1 MADSDSQGEDLPP
14 FTPFTSAF
22 EAPKDLD
29 DLPEYTP
36 FTDVESS
43 SAADKPSLN
52 LPDPVEEVEEVVAVE
67 SDFVQEM
74 VVAAE
79 APGETMD
86 YGEEQGEIV
95 MEESGV
101 KEEYSVVVPAEEV
114 REEGKLEE
122 EKVEI
127 EEEKLQKTGK
137 KPRNKKKKGRKGQI
151 VESEPDTTHAQTYQP
166 EKERS
171 PPLITE
177 ELEVEQ
183 SQKPA
188 EKTVNPSNLPKEE
201 ETKVVPDQPIP
212 IMEEETVSAGKK
224 VLQGSKNRQKARS
237 GRPIAPSVEE
247 PKVVV
252 PENPKALA
260 PEETKEPVIVP
271 ARSEEIEED
280 KPKQHTLPAKGQQK
294 LRSGKPPPGFAAL
307 SEETSQPN
315 QPAEIMPQAPIKAQK
330 PPVPSQPTSTKEI
343 PQIIPTPATNRPAE
357 ESKNAVVLDNPSQ
370 KAPSSGP
377 STLPPPQEEIKTS
390 EPPHRQPGLSAKARQ
405 RMRDVKQPETA
416 PVKPVAAPITPDTV
430 PIKSE
435 KASAKPEAVPIKPK
449 TVPTKPEI
457 VPAKPEVKPSP
468 EAVQK
473 TAVSKPANDPR
484 LADLDKQVYLIKEK
498 QRNAKLLT
506 AKLHMSIEEN
516 QAKKDRMEH
525 QIEKSKLTLTR
536 LNEELAKFSDS
547 KEENKS
553 EAQMKQLK
561 VKVRFLTEDLEAKE
575 ADLAAR
581 RAAKEAQ
588 DKEIK
593 DIRIKRKRLEEEKKA
608 ITKANF
614 EAVSEAESY
623 QSEIKRLEALIKQAN
638 ATIQHM
644 KTSSSSLDLETT
656 LKSFTSKRT
665 AKARDLGEHEGR
677 VHSSMAL
684 LETERQAYKPE
695 SAPGTAV
702 GSSKLGKQIE
712 EVDWELRN
720 KTEEVERLRGEVGSV
735 GCCPL
740 IFLLLGL
747 LLGVLVQRLVSY

>member
-1 MADSDSQGEDLPP
+1 LPP
-14 FTPFTSAF
+14 FTPFTSTF

-43 SAADKPSLN
+43 SAADKPSIN
-52 LPDPVEEVEEVVAVE
+52 QPDSVEEVEEVVAVQ

-79 APGETMD
+79 APGETVD

-95 MEESGV
+95 MEESVV
-101 KEEYSVVVPAEEV
+101 KEEYNVVVPAEEV
-114 REEGKLEE
+114 REEGKIEE

-137 KPRNKKKKGRKGQI
+137 KPRNKKKKGGKGQI
-151 VESEPDTTHAQTYQP
+151 VELEPDTTHAQTYQL
-166 EKERS
+166 EKETY
-171 PPLITE
+171 PPIITE

-183 SQKPA
+183 PQKPA

-237 GRPIAPSVEE
+237 GRPTAPSVEE

-252 PENPKALA
+252 PENPKALI
-260 PEETKEPVIVP
+260 PEETKQPAIVP
-271 ARSEEIEED
+271 TRREEIEED
-280 KPKQHTLPAKGQQK
+280 KPKQHILPAKGQQK

-307 SEETSQPN
+307 SEETSQPY
-315 QPAEIMPQAPIKAQK
+315 QPEESMPQAPIKAQK
-330 PPVPSQPTSTKEI
+330 PPVPSQPTSTKET
-343 PQIIPTPATNRPAE
+343 PQIVPAPATNRPAE
-357 ESKNAVVLDNPSQ
+357 ESKKAVVLDNPSQ
-370 KAPSSGP
+370 KAPSSEP
-377 STLPPPQEEIKTS
+377 STLPAPQEETVKTS
-390 EPPHRQPGLSAKARQ
+390 EPTHRQPGLSAKARQ

-416 PVKPVAAPITPDTV
+416 PAKPEASPAKPEAAPIKHDTV
-430 PIKSE
+430 PIKPE

-449 TVPTKPEI
+449 IAPTKPEI
-457 VPAKPEVKPSP
+457 APAKPEAKPSP

-473 TAVSKPANDPR
+473 AAVSKPANDPR

-506 AKLHMSIEEN
+506 AKLHMSMEEN
-516 QAKKDRMEH
+516 QAKKDRMKH
-525 QIEKSKLTLTR
+525 QIEKSKLTLAR
-536 LNEELAKFSDS
+536 LNEELAKLSVS

-553 EAQMKQLK
+553 EVQIKQLK

-575 ADLAAR
+575 ADFAAR

-588 DKEIK
+588 DKEIR

-638 ATIQHM
+638 ETIQHM

-677 VHSSMAL
+677 VHASMAL
-684 LETERQAYKPE
+684 LESERQAYKPE

-702 GSSKLGKQIE
+702 GSSKLSKQIE
-712 EVDWELRN
+712 EVDWELRS
-720 KTEEVERLRGEVGSV
+720 KTEEVERLRGEAGGV